1 MPEWRRK
8 WSRDQ
13 RQLAGLLV
21 MLSLLAAVF
30 AQVEIQIEGA
40 AGWAAN
46 LPTWRVESHW
56 LLDCFWG
63 GRPLTGY
70 HVWVFLFMAL
80 VFHLP
85 FFLHGRH
92 GFRLEFRIV
101 GSLALFWILE
111 DFLWFAFNPAFGL
124 SRFNPTFIPWH
135 HHWILGVPVDYWVY
149 LVLGALLIWLSF
161 RRRRRV
167 TS

>member
-13 RQLAGLLV
+13 RKLAGLLV
-21 MLSLLAAVF
+21 VLSLLAAVF

-40 AGWAAN
+40 TGWAAN
-46 LPTWRVESHW
+46 LPTWRVENHW
-56 LLDCFWG
+56 LLDYFWG

-80 VFHLP
+80 VFHFA

-92 GFRLEFRIV
+92 SLRLELRV
-101 GSLALFWILE
+101 LGSLALFWILE
-111 DFLWFAFNPAFGL
+111 DFLWFVLNPAFGL
-124 SRFNPTFIPWH
+124 SRFNREYIPWH
-135 HHWILGVPVDYWVY
+135 HHWLLGVPVDYWMY
-149 LVLGALLIWLSF
+149 LALGTLLIWLSF
-161 RRRRRV
+161 RRRKRV
-167 TS
+167 T

>member
-1 MPEWRRK
+1 MPEWHRK

-13 RQLAGLLV
+13 RRLTGLLV

-46 LPTWRVESHW
+46 LPTWRVENHW

-80 VFHLP
+80 IFHLP

-92 GFRLEFRIV
+92 GLRLEFRIV
-101 GSLALFWILE
+101 GSLVLFWILE
-111 DFLWFAFNPAFGL
+111 DFLWFVFNPAFGL
-124 SRFNPTFIPWH
+124 SRFNPVFIPWH
-135 HHWILGVPVDYWVY
+135 HHWMLGVPVDYWVY
-149 LVLGALLIWLSF
+149 LVLGTLLIWLSF
-161 RRRRRV
+161 RRRKRV